1 MKELK
6 EILFG
11 VNIDSVYGDTNLSI
25 SGISF
30 DSRQIKQNN
39 IFVAIKGYDLDG
51 HNYIDQAI
59 LNGAKCIVCQI
70 LPEKIVNSIT
80 YIIVKNSRTEYS
92 KICSNF
98 FDNPLSLIHI

>member
-30 DSRQIKQNN
+30 DSRNIKQNN
-39 IFVAIKGYDLDG
+39 IFIAIKGYDLDG
-51 HNYIDQAI
+51 HDYIDQSVN
-59 LNGAKCIVCQI
+59 NGASVVVSEKLPKKIKEYEIVFI
-70 LPEKIVNSIT
+70 
-80 YIIVKNSRTEYS
+80 
-92 KICSNF
+92 
-98 FDNPLSLIHI
+98 

>member
-11 VNIDSVYGDTNLSI
+11 VNIDSVYGETNLSI

-39 IFVAIKGYDLDG
+39 IFIAIKGYDLDG
-51 HNYIDQAI
+51 HNYIDQSI
-59 LNGAKCIVCQI
+59 NNGASVVVCEKLPQKINEYEIVFIKVKC
-70 LPEKIVNSIT
+70 
-80 YIIVKNSRTEYS
+80 S
-92 KICSNF
+92 KTALY
-98 FDNPLSLIHI
+98 LSLIHI

>member
-39 IFVAIKGYDLDG
+39 IFIAIKGYDLDG
-51 HNYIDQAI
+51 HNYIDQSINNGASVVVCENFQKKSMNMKLYLLRLNVQKQLFTQFLLIFMAI
-59 LNGAKCIVCQI
+59 LLQK
-70 LPEKIVNSIT
+70 
-80 YIIVKNSRTEYS
+80 
-92 KICSNF
+92 
-98 FDNPLSLIHI
+98 